1 MKTNSDYL
9 LQALQN
15 LKPGAEFSFSNA
27 DYSTIVWDVIEG
39 AAPTL
44 TAVNAEIAKIKAS
57 EATA

>member
-15 LKPGAEFSFSNA
+15 LKPGCEFSFSNA
-27 DYSTIVWDVIEG
+27 DYSTIKWDVLEG
-39 AAPTL
+39 TAPTL
-44 TAVNAEIAKIKAS
+44 TAVNAEIAKIKSS

>member
-15 LKPGAEFSFSNA
+15 LKPGAQFSFANA

-44 TAVNAEIAKIKAS
+44 AAVNAEIAKIKAS
-57 EATA
+57 EATV